1 LLTVLGG
8 SGAGEEVQNQGN
20 ERNQQNEMDQ
30 RSGYVKNK
38 EAANPSNEEQ
48 QSNHQKW
55 SKSHM
60 PPFLD
65 AHSAQLAR

>member
-1 LLTVLGG
+1 VAHVRQIAPEHAHVRLLTVLGG

-20 ERNQQNEMDQ
+20 DRNQQNEMDQ

-48 QSNHQKW
+48 QSNH
-55 SKSHM
+55 
-60 PPFLD
+60 
-65 AHSAQLAR
+65 

>member
-48 QSNHQKW
+48 
-55 SKSHM
+55 
-60 PPFLD
+60 
-65 AHSAQLAR
+65 